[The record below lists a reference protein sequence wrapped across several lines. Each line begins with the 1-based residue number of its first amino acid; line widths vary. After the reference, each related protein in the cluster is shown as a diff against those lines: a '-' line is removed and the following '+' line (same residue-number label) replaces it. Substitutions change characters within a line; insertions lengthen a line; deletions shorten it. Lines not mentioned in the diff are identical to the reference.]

1 MRGLWRAYLR
11 GTAINISRARQ
22 MMGQS
27 MPENFEALEVE
38 EVFPQ
43 PHVWPKQTRSA
54 WDLQIGAS
62 FLILF
67 FAQME

>member
-1 MRGLWRAYLR
+1 
-11 GTAINISRARQ
+11 